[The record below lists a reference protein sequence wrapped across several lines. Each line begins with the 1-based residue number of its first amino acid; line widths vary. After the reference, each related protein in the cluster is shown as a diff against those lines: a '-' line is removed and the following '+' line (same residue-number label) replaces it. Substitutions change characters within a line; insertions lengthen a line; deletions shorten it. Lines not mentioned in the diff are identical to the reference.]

1 MRSSLV
7 STYKSLANAA
17 NSAYKSTLDI
27 NSPSRVF
34 REHGKNTVRGAIEGA
49 EEEGQNLERTYSALA
64 ESAIRAYEK
73 SRPSGTEAGVIAAQR
88 EQTAAIVAA
97 VRGRDGGMSG
107 GIAIHV
113 DKLEVRDDR
122 DVERVARELYYLAER
137 ESRSRGGGSL

>member
-7 STYKSLANAA
+7 STYRSLANAA
-17 NSAYKSTLDI
+17 NNAYKSTLDI
-27 NSPSRVF
+27 HSPSRVF
-34 REHGKNTVRGAIEGA
+34 KESGKNTIRGAIEGA
-49 EEEGQNLERTYSALA
+49 EEEGPDLERAYSALA

-73 SRPSGTEAGVIAAQR
+73 SRPSGSEAGVLTAQR

-97 VRGRDGGMSG
+97 VRGRDGGGPG
-107 GIAIHV
+107 GITIHV
-113 DKLEVRDDR
+113 DKLEVRDDQ